1 MFGARLTYYNI
12 RAIIALYINIYTH
25 VYSAQLF
32 YWFCTLLLLFVEQ
45 PSCVSCQVYLFPGWR
60 GEIIGAGSKPLFLFL
75 LSISYLLL
83 LLFASVLFM
92 SVHPPASSGCRA
104 LESCQICWSSGIIF
118 FRGSLYWNL
127 SYKDGWFNSCRI
139 ILFSVFCWGRLNHLK
154 KKEKQ
159 CPLDVYCMQKSDVVV
174 EIA

>member
-1 MFGARLTYYNI
+1 M
-12 RAIIALYINIYTH
+12 YTMPDC
-25 VYSAQLF
+25 F
-32 YWFCTLLLLFVEQ
+32 IDFFTLLLLFVEQ
-45 PSCVSCQVYLFPGWR
+45 PSCVSCQVCFFPGWR

-75 LSISYLLL
+75 LSMSYLLL

-104 LESCQICWSSGIIF
+104 SESCQICWSSAIF
-118 FRGSLYWNL
+118 FFFSWEFILKSQL
-127 SYKDGWFNSCRI
+127 YKDGWFSLCRI
-139 ILFSVFCWGRLNHLK
+139 ILFCVVCWGRLNHLK

-159 CPLDVYCMQKSDVVV
+159 CPLYVYCLQKSDVVV